1 MTALLAGAAFLV
13 GLPLLLDLVP
23 ALDDVRLLDVP
34 VSWLAVA
41 VLPWPV
47 LAGLAWWQLRRAEDA
62 EIAATSSREGR
73 PVIALAV
80 VPVLL
85 ATLLIGA
92 RGVAAMR
99 TTSDFLVASR
109 RISPAFNAAAVSGEY
124 LSAASFLGI
133 AGLVVKG
140 GVGALWYPVGFTA
153 GYLLMLTLVAAP
165 MRRTGA
171 LTVPD
176 FAEAR
181 LGSPLLR
188 RLCAVVVLVI
198 GCLYLVPQ
206 FTAAGQVLTLVS
218 GAPYWVGVVVA
229 GGVVSV
235 TLALGGMRAATYVQA
250 FQFLL
255 KLLLFI
261 VPAVWLL
268 VARARRCATR
278 RCTRWSSPAS
288 AGPPPSTS
296 PSTPAW
302 RSPSRSRCGST
313 APPPCRSTPGPHT
326 AQAGARWEFPAG
338 AAVPRID
345 GAAVPGS
352 PAWQRPLL
360 STGSAEAG
368 SSGHS
373 LLGTWSVLVA
383 TALGTMGLPHVL
395 VRFHTSPD
403 GRSARRTAAITVA
416 LLGTFY
422 LFPAV
427 YGLLGAVLLPELYL
441 SGATDTVVVA
451 LPLRVDPGWPGALFT
466 ALSPR
471 APSPR
476 SSRRRSGCC
485 WRCRARVAH
494 DLVPATL
501 RRLRLTPLAA
511 AAAIVLLALPAAR
524 IDVGALVTSAF
535 AVAASTFCPLLVL
548 GIWWRGL
555 TTRGARW
562 WGWPSGWSA
571 RRGSWRR
578 AWSPASIRASPRCCS
593 PSPRCGR
600 YRWRSR
606 RWSWS
611 RCAGSAAGGCGVGD
625 AARCTSTRRRRG
637 PRP

>member
-1 MTALLAGAAFLV
+1 M
-13 GLPLLLDLVP
+13 
-23 ALDDVRLLDVP
+23 
-34 VSWLAVA
+34 
-41 VLPWPV
+41 
-47 LAGLAWWQLRRAEDA
+47 
-62 EIAATSSREGR
+62 
-73 PVIALAV
+73 IALAV
-80 VPVLL
+80 VPVVL

-133 AGLVVKG
+133 AGLMVKS

-181 LGSPLLR
+181 LGSPVLR
-188 RLCAVVVLVI
+188 RLCAGVVLVI

-206 FTAAGQVLTLVS
+206 FTAAGQVLTVVS

-229 GGVVSV
+229 GAVVSV

-250 FQFLL
+250 FQFVL
-255 KLLLFI
+255 KLLLFC

-268 VARARRCATR
+268 VAVGPQVREQALRPVEFTRFARATPVDFTLDTR
-278 RCTRWSSPAS
+278 LEVAEPVVVRVNGR
-288 AGPPPSTS
+288 PPVPL
-296 PSTPAW
+296 
-302 RSPSRSRCGST
+302 
-313 APPPCRSTPGPHT
+313 APGIHT
-326 AQAGARWEFPAG
+326 AEAGDRWEFATG

-352 PAWQRPLL
+352 AAWQRPLL
-360 STGSAEAG
+360 DAG
-368 SSGHS
+368 SSGHA

-383 TALGTMGLPHVL
+383 TALGTMGLPHVI

-416 LLGTFY
+416 LLGAFY
-422 LFPAV
+422 LFPPV

-441 SGATDTVVVA
+441 SGTTDTVVVA
-451 LPLRVDPGWPGALFT
+451 LPSRVDPGWPGGMFT
-466 ALSPR
+466 ALLTAGAFAAFLATSLGLLL
-471 APSPR
+471 AV
-476 SSRRRSGCC
+476 SG
-485 WRCRARVAH
+485 AVAH

-501 RRLRLTPLAA
+501 RRLRLTPLVAA
-511 AAAIVLLALPAAR
+511 GAIVLLALPAAR

-548 GIWWRGL
+548 GIWWRRL
-555 TTRGARW
+555 TARGALV
-562 WGWPSGWSA
+562 GMAVGLASSAGVMAAGLVAGLDPGVPALLLAQPALWSVPLA
-571 RRGSWRR
+571 FTTMVVVSLRGSPPPGAASAMLRLHLDETR
-578 AWSPASIRASPRCCS
+578 ALPPLW
-593 PSPRCGR
+593 
-600 YRWRSR
+600 
-606 RWSWS
+606 
-611 RCAGSAAGGCGVGD
+611 
-625 AARCTSTRRRRG
+625 
-637 PRP
+637 